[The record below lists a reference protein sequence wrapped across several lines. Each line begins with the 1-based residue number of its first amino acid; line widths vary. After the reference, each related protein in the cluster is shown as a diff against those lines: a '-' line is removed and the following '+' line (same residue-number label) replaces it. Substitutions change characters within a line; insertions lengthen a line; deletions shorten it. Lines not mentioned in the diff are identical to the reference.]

1 VHEKERKEEKKKGE
15 ERNDQIFIVFK
26 WFGEW
31 TVLTVTHQILL
42 VIVVRLLGVIFMYF
56 HQIASPKSYF
66 GEAVR
71 NALTQLLNH
80 RPPSEILDIAPPAYA
95 SLSA

>member
-1 VHEKERKEEKKKGE
+1 
-15 ERNDQIFIVFK
+15 
-26 WFGEW
+26 
-31 TVLTVTHQILL
+31 
-42 VIVVRLLGVIFMYF
+42 MYF